1 MRVPSLALTLT
12 LILPASGQ
20 LALKQVDQTIEV
32 KNGNQLVTIFRA
44 DKQVP
49 CLYPLIGPSG
59 PNITRH
65 FPFKKDVAG
74 EQSDHPHHISFW
86 FTHGL
91 INGHDFW
98 HRSKN
103 VPPSNIVLKS
113 YGDIAKNSFT
123 ANLAWEHNSKALL
136 NEKRR
141 YSFSVSEKDLIIDL
155 TSTLTALEDV
165 TFGDTKEG
173 SLGLRL
179 TPSLRL
185 KGKVA
190 KGSIENSEGHKDGA
204 AWGKRAKWVAYHG
217 PNSEGEATV
226 VALMDHPDNLRHPT
240 WWHARD
246 YGLLAANPFGQH
258 DFEGKKKEPHLGDHL
273 LEKGKSLTQ
282 KYRLIIQHGSFSA
295 GSLKTNFTNFSK

>member
-1 MRVPSLALTLT
+1 MRILLGLFLFTLPLSAQLKLTEVDRT
-12 LILPASGQ
+12 IQVTDGEKLI
-20 LALKQVDQTIEV
+20 T
-32 KNGNQLVTIFRA
+32 TFRT

-59 PNITRH
+59 SSVTRH
-65 FPFKKDVAG
+65 FPFKKDVPG

-91 INGHDFW
+91 VNGHDFW
-98 HRSKN
+98 HEAKGAKPSK
-103 VPPSNIVLKS
+103 IVLKS
-113 YGDIAKNSFT
+113 YADIGESSFT
-123 ANLAWEHNSKALL
+123 ANLTWEHDTKSLL
-136 NEKRR
+136 TEKRT
-141 YSFSVSEKDLIIDL
+141 YAFTSTNTELIIDL
-155 TSTLTALEDV
+155 TSTLTALEDI

-190 KGSIENSEGHKDGA
+190 KGSIENSEGHQNKA

-217 PNSEGEATV
+217 PDSQGKASV
-226 VALMDHPDNLRHPT
+226 VTLMDHPSNLRHPT

-258 DFEGKKKEPHLGDHL
+258 DFELKKKKPHLGDYL
-273 LEKGKSLTQ
+273 LKKNQSLAQ
-282 KYRLIIQHGSFSA
+282 RYRLIIQA
-295 GSLKTNFTNFSK
+295 GDFDKTTLKNHFQTFSK

>member
-1 MRVPSLALTLT
+1 MRILLGLCLFTLPLCAQLKLTEIDRT
-12 LILPASGQ
+12 IQMTDGDQLI
-20 LALKQVDQTIEV
+20 T
-32 KNGNQLVTIFRA
+32 TFRA

-49 CLYPLIGPSG
+49 CLYPLIGPGGS
-59 PNITRH
+59 NMTRH
-65 FPFKKDVAG
+65 YPFKEDVPG

-98 HRSKN
+98 HEKKG
-103 VPPSNIVLKS
+103 VPPSKIVLKS
-113 YGDIAKNSFT
+113 YDKIGDTFFT
-123 ANLAWEHNSKALL
+123 ANLAWEHDAKALL
-136 NEKRR
+136 SEKRT
-141 YSFSVSEKDLIIDL
+141 YSFSSSDTELVIDL

-190 KGSIENSEGHKDGA
+190 KGSIENSEGHKNAD

-217 PNSEGEATV
+217 PDSQGKSSVAT
-226 VALMDHPDNLRHPT
+226 LMDHPSNLRHPS

-258 DFEGKKKEPHLGDHL
+258 DFEGKKKEPHLGDYL
-273 LEKGKSLTQ
+273 LKKGQSLTQ
-282 KYRLIIQHGSFSA
+282 KYRLVLQSGDFDKA
-295 GSLKTNFTNFSK
+295 TLKNHFQTFSK